1 MRRGCSAPCRGGGCL
16 AAPRE
21 PWLWLPA
28 WFLKVSSYH
37 LSPWCPSQF
46 HLLVLL
52 LPHLRTTLRLVV
64 RSYTAL
70 EWFSLK
76 WQGPP
81 EGTSRASLSVHILP
95 SWQHSAMEYS
105 LLAALFLWLLFSC
118 LTSQPSSSLPGPTQT
133 LVVRLSSGLDSPFS
147 SLLTPYT
154 SRKVNSPI
162 SPAKNFLL
170 SPIPERSFDQC
181 LLSA

>member
-21 PWLWLPA
+21 PWLWLPS
-28 WFLKVSSYH
+28 WFLKVSTYH

-52 LPHLRTTLRLVV
+52 LPHLGTTLRLVV

-81 EGTSRASLSVHILP
+81 GGNIQGVLVCSYFT
-95 SWQHSAMEYS
+95 
-105 LLAALFLWLLFSC
+105 LLAAFRHGI
-118 LTSQPSSSLPGPTQT
+118 LTSCSTFSLASLLLSDFSV
-133 LVVRLSSGLDSPFS
+133 LVVFAWSYSN
-147 SLLTPYT
+147 T
-154 SRKVNSPI
+154 S
-162 SPAKNFLL
+162 
-170 SPIPERSFDQC
+170 C
-181 LLSA
+181 